1 MELRLYDVDK
11 TTAKIIICS
20 LSTVQP
26 TFTCSGGSV
35 VVGAVDDRYNTGG
48 KSITTTLVTITGL
61 SAWTDYTYTATQGSD
76 TISGGF
82 KTLPADQ
89 STDFGFIV
97 STCEQFV
104 QKTLAQAYTTIRN
117 LCASAPEPITTMFHI
132 DDIMYVD
139 GLQVVDADAGIN
151 ATGVPEQTKVAT
163 DYAAAWAAYYGLVNT
178 ATKNRFRHKD
188 RMWVF
193 RNLSCCASGGDHA
206 IEGNHCRGGLV
217 NGVPN
222 ADYKG
227 CDKALEAICMAEWN
241 AFIGDANPPLLRAGK
256 AHWGKTI
263 GPVKFALYDYSLY
276 SEPYD
281 SVLNPDAIGYGAE
294 QIADIAAYM
303 DVDTEPFKC
312 FLHESPVIT
321 YGQPYRGWHT
331 TEADAL
337 KASYDASDNLNGVN
351 GNSFAVFG
359 DNHSPHVMSLDT
371 FWGFCA
377 GVLQD
382 SQPVNNGMDDENN
395 ILAYAP
401 WGGRTRWSMHSFNKT
416 GDTIFGGF
424 WHFRVLASQSP
435 KKIEAVFIDG
445 GTGKELSPKF
455 TLTQGS
461 TNNQW
466 TMARGRIA

>member
-11 TTAKIIICS
+11 TTAKLIICS

-35 VVGAVDDRYNTGG
+35 SVGTIDDRYNTGG
-48 KSITTTLVTITGL
+48 KSVTTTLVTITGL
-61 SAWTDYTYTATQGSD
+61 AAWSDYTYTAVQGSD
-76 TISGGF
+76 SISGGF
-82 KTLPADQ
+82 KTLPAGQD
-89 STDFGFIV
+89 TDFGFIV
-97 STCEQFV
+97 GTCEHWSQQV
-104 QKTLAQAYTTIRN
+104 VSQVYTTIKN
-117 LCASAPEPITTMFHI
+117 LMQSAEEPITTMFHI
-132 DDIMYVD
+132 DDIMYAD
-139 GLQVVDADAGIN
+139 QLQVLDSEEGIN
-151 ATGVPEQTKVAT
+151 GTGIPEQTKVAT
-163 DYAAAWAAYYGLVNT
+163 DYVAAWGAYYGLLNT
-178 ATKNRFRHKD
+178 KTKKRMRHAD

-206 IEGNHCRGGLV
+206 IEGNHCRGSST

-222 ADYKG
+222 TDYRG
-227 CDKALEAICMAEWN
+227 CDKTLEALCMAEWN

-276 SEPYD
+276 SVPHD

-294 QIADIAAYM
+294 QIADIDTYM

-312 FLHESPVIT
+312 FLHESPVIV
-321 YGQPYRGWHT
+321 YGQPYRGWHA

-337 KASYDASDNLNGVN
+337 KASYDASNNLNGVG

-382 SQPVNNGMDDENN
+382 SQAVNAGMDSEAH
-395 ILAYAP
+395 ITAYAP
-401 WGGRTRWSMHSFNKT
+401 WGGRTRWSKHAHVTT
-416 GDTIFGGF
+416 GDSIVGGF
-424 WHFRVLASQSP
+424 WYFRVLASQTP
-435 KKIEAVFIDG
+435 KKIEAVFIEG
-445 GTGKELSPKF
+445 GTGKDLSPKF
-455 TLTQGS
+455 TLTQGA
-461 TNNQW
+461 TDNQW
-466 TMARGRIA
+466 TMTRGKLA